1 MITRRPKTTIHNG
14 EDSIMDMILV
24 RLDEMIKREMSDCH
38 ECDHNHYI
46 QELQELKH
54 QITKRLISGD
64 YFYGFEDTMLQ
75 KIILKQEEKTFQIL
89 FITKRLIF

>member
-1 MITRRPKTTIHNG
+1 
-14 EDSIMDMILV
+14 MDMILV

-54 QITKRLISGD
+54 QITKRLINGD
-64 YFYGFEDTMLQ
+64 LLYGDKNNSL
-75 KIILKQEEKTFQIL
+75 
-89 FITKRLIF
+89 

>member
-14 EDSIMDMILV
+14 GDSIMDMILV

-54 QITKRLISGD
+54 QITKRLINGD
-64 YFYGFEDTMLQ
+64 LLYGNKNNSL
-75 KIILKQEEKTFQIL
+75 
-89 FITKRLIF
+89 

>member
-14 EDSIMDMILV
+14 GDSIMDMILV

-46 QELQELKH
+46 QDLQELKH
-54 QITKRLISGD
+54 QITKRLINGD
-64 YFYGFEDTMLQ
+64 LLYGNKNNSL
-75 KIILKQEEKTFQIL
+75 
-89 FITKRLIF
+89 

>member
-1 MITRRPKTTIHNG
+1 
-14 EDSIMDMILV
+14 MDMILV

-54 QITKRLISGD
+54 QITKRLISGGLL
-64 YFYGFEDTMLQ
+64 YGDKNNSL
-75 KIILKQEEKTFQIL
+75 
-89 FITKRLIF
+89 

>member
-14 EDSIMDMILV
+14 GDSIIDMILV
-24 RLDEMIKREMSDCH
+24 RLDEMIKREISDCH

-54 QITKRLISGD
+54 QITKRLINGD
-64 YFYGFEDTMLQ
+64 LLYGDKNNSL
-75 KIILKQEEKTFQIL
+75 
-89 FITKRLIF
+89 

>member
-14 EDSIMDMILV
+14 GDSIMDMILV

-46 QELQELKH
+46 QDLQELKH
-54 QITKRLISGD
+54 QITKRLINGD
-64 YFYGFEDTMLQ
+64 LLYGDKNNSL
-75 KIILKQEEKTFQIL
+75 
-89 FITKRLIF
+89 

>member
-1 MITRRPKTTIHNG
+1 MITRRPKTTTHNSG
-14 EDSIMDMILV
+14 DSIMDMILV
-24 RLDEMIKREMSDCH
+24 RLDEMIEREMSDCH

-64 YFYGFEDTMLQ
+64 LLHGDKSNSL
-75 KIILKQEEKTFQIL
+75 
-89 FITKRLIF
+89 

>member
-1 MITRRPKTTIHNG
+1 MITRRPKTTIHSG
-14 EDSIMDMILV
+14 GDSIMDMILV

-54 QITKRLISGD
+54 QITKRLINGD
-64 YFYGFEDTMLQ
+64 LLYGDKNNSL
-75 KIILKQEEKTFQIL
+75 
-89 FITKRLIF
+89 

>member
-14 EDSIMDMILV
+14 GDSIIDMILV

-54 QITKRLISGD
+54 QITKRLINGD
-64 YFYGFEDTMLQ
+64 LLYGDKNNSL
-75 KIILKQEEKTFQIL
+75 
-89 FITKRLIF
+89 

>member
-14 EDSIMDMILV
+14 GDSIIDMILV

-54 QITKRLISGD
+54 QITKRLIDGD
-64 YFYGFEDTMLQ
+64 LLYGDKNNSL
-75 KIILKQEEKTFQIL
+75 
-89 FITKRLIF
+89 

>member
-14 EDSIMDMILV
+14 GDSIMDMILV

-54 QITKRLISGD
+54 QITKRLINGD
-64 YFYGFEDTMLQ
+64 LLYGDKNNSL
-75 KIILKQEEKTFQIL
+75 
-89 FITKRLIF
+89 

>member
-14 EDSIMDMILV
+14 GDSIMDMILV
-24 RLDEMIKREMSDCH
+24 RLDEMIKRDMSDCH

-54 QITKRLISGD
+54 QITKRLINGD
-64 YFYGFEDTMLQ
+64 LLYGDKNNSL
-75 KIILKQEEKTFQIL
+75 
-89 FITKRLIF
+89 

>member
-1 MITRRPKTTIHNG
+1 
-14 EDSIMDMILV
+14 MDMILV

-64 YFYGFEDTMLQ
+64 LLYGDKNNSL
-75 KIILKQEEKTFQIL
+75 
-89 FITKRLIF
+89 